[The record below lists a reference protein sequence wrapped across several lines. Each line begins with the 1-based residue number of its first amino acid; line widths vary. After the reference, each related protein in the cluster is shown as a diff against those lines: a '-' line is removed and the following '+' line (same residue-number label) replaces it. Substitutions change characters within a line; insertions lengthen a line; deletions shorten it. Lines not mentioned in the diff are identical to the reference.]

1 MQTNRLVCY
10 QRENDSFAL
19 LRKNISRNNAV
30 KKSNQYNLSSLA
42 MIEVEARTDTKLSS
56 TYQTLTKLTS
66 YFIFLLHIQTIFPQ

>member
-1 MQTNRLVCY
+1 
-10 QRENDSFAL
+10 
-19 LRKNISRNNAV
+19 
-30 KKSNQYNLSSLA
+30 